1 MGLRCVCT
9 MYGCYDSDFV
19 VFIYGVGCL
28 RVWHKMFSCLSVVV
42 WILFCLW
49 LVVSD
54 VDLCFIYVC

>member
-1 MGLRCVCT
+1 MFVRCMVVTILILLCLFMVLGVCWF
-9 MYGCYDSDFV
+9 G
-19 VFIYGVGCL
+19 
-28 RVWHKMFSCLSVVV
+28 HKMFSCLSVVV